1 MLDTFEI
8 ITTSGVVLWSRKYV
22 DVAPQLINNLIKSAF
37 IEETVRENTFR
48 KNGHTIKWRTAKD
61 LGIIFV
67 VCFSNVH
74 ECVGSANAT
83 ATNRQSISLSSRSHI

>member
-22 DVAPQLINNLIKSAF
+22 DVAPHLINNLIKSAF
-37 IEETVRENTFR
+37 IEETIQDTTLR
-48 KNGHTIKWRTAKD
+48 KDGHTIKWRTAKD

-67 VCFSNVH
+67 VGEVLPLEQNKC
-74 ECVGSANAT
+74 
-83 ATNRQSISLSSRSHI
+83 

>member
-37 IEETVRENTFR
+37 IEETVRDTTFR
-48 KNGHTIKWRTAKD
+48 KDGHTIKWRTAKD

-67 VCFSNVH
+67 VCILPSLHAAIQPPHVFS
-74 ECVGSANAT
+74 
-83 ATNRQSISLSSRSHI
+83 IF